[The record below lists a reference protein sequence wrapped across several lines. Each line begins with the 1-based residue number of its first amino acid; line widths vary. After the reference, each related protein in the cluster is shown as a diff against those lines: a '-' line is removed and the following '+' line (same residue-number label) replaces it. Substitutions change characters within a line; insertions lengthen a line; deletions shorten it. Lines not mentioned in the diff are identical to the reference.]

1 MTPKLQNEIIVLE
14 LAGDQA
20 IVECADPKLADQL
33 VKLGFSLE
41 KDKFY
46 SPIPNMDVR
55 IDISRKLIGLGA
67 LFSHGKDWSPA
78 DLLQYFSESGL
89 ISGKYRTVAWKGPA
103 DVVIREN

>member
-1 MTPKLQNEIIVLE
+1 MSRLKKEIIVLD
-14 LAGDQA
+14 LAGDHA
-20 IVECADPKLADQL
+20 IVECTNPKLADQL
-33 VKLGFSLE
+33 VKLGFSLD
-41 KDKFY
+41 KDRFY
-46 SPIPNMDVR
+46 YPVLNMDVR

-103 DVVIREN
+103 DIVIREN